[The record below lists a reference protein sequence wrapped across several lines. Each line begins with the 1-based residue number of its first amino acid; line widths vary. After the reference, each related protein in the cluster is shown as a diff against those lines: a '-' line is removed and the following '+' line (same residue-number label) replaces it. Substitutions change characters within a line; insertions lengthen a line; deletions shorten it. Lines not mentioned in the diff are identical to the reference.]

1 MCVCV
6 GVCWVHV
13 CLHGNSINQHID
25 KVQFMVNQSFFN
37 EWTNNTNNKRNVCNS
52 STQRY
57 RMLQLLIYH
66 WRVNVYTRYYAHLLV
81 CIFILPAISNSCNIH
96 MWQTWFFRQCGIFV
110 AATSFNNAGAY
121 LHNCHATNAT
131 ICVYWLPVMAGI
143 CVYFCCCC
151 FVLFGNI
158 NLYGFC
164 DGFIAAHVLANTFA
178 YEVKVLW
185 NLQKILDKGGP
196 NIWNLILFS
205 VLLDKAL

>member
-96 MWQTWFFRQCGIFV
+96 MWQASFFRLCGIFV

-131 ICVYWLPVMAGI
+131 ICVYWLPVMACCI
-143 CVYFCCCC
+143 TQYRYMRLFLLLLFCVVWKYKFVWILWRVYCSSCAGQYFRLWSQG
-151 FVLFGNI
+151 FVK
-158 NLYGFC
+158 
-164 DGFIAAHVLANTFA
+164 LAKDIRQRWT
-178 YEVKVLW
+178 
-185 NLQKILDKGGP
+185 
-196 NIWNLILFS
+196 
-205 VLLDKAL
+205 